1 MADTQGLLVGV
12 VAWSAGF
19 GIVRS
24 LLKKRSWDF
33 CNRCISLVHVF
44 VAVFL
49 CMASVKDW
57 ARPLDGI
64 GGPSS
69 PLQMRAITVSLS
81 YFIYDFFCCLLEVP
95 IDYSNA
101 VHHLITISGLAYG
114 YLKATCGPELVA
126 CLWLMELSNPFMHAR
141 ELLKQFGFKDTPL
154 STKNDLAFVF
164 VFTFARLVVG
174 PYVVYK
180 TLTAQ
185 SPFAVKFGA
194 VGIQVVSLFW
204 FYKIA
209 RMVLYKLKKG
219 RNPKKAE

>member
-1 MADTQGLLVGV
+1 MADTQGLLVGI

-19 GIVRS
+19 VIVRS

-33 CNRCISLVHVF
+33 CNRCISVVHVF

-57 ARPLDGI
+57 SRPLDGI

-69 PLQMRAITVSLS
+69 RLQMRAITVSLS
-81 YFIYDFFCCLLEVP
+81 YFIYDFFCCLLDVP

-101 VHHLITISGLAYG
+101 VHHLITIMGLAFG
-114 YLKATCGPELVA
+114 YYKATCGPELVA

-141 ELLKQFGFKDTPL
+141 ALLKEFGVKDTPL
-154 STKNDLAFVF
+154 NTLNDLSFVI
-164 VFTFARLVVG
+164 VFTFARLLVG
-174 PYVVYK
+174 PYVVYS

-194 VGIQVVSLFW
+194 VGIQVVSVFW

-209 RMVLYKLKKG
+209 RMVLYKLKSKKS
-219 RNPKKAE
+219 KKAE